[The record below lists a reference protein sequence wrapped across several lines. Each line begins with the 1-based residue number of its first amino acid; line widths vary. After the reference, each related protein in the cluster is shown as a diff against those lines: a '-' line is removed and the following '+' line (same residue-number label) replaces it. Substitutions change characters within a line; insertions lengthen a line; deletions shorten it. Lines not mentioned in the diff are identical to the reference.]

1 MLWGKGVKI
10 QVLGNCRKP
19 LFLLPGPQRRA
30 HQVNKCRS
38 LRQDLPPR
46 APLTDRRVGLLNCIQ
61 EFKVSPEG
69 QMQQP
74 PQGFYSGELTA
85 PPSPSPHPAHR
96 LRKAALRVLGR
107 EGGRGVLY
115 LSSAPKARAT
125 FPPSHH
131 TQVHPL
137 TQQEPH
143 LGAVHSGHTKSAYLH
158 SPQPPQSY
166 LHGPILSYYH
176 KLL

>member
-74 PQGFYSGELTA
+74 PQGFYSGEPHLPA
-85 PPSPSPHPAHR
+85 PHPTLLTGSGKLPSESWAE
-96 LRKAALRVLGR
+96 KG
-107 EGGRGVLY
+107 EGGCSV

-166 LHGPILSYYH
+166 LHGPILSY
-176 KLL
+176 